1 MILPKKTSEEKS
13 KPVVV
18 EEKPAP
24 IIVQEEPETF
34 DLPEKTEVV
43 ETGNRTN
50 ITTRTNRRTDVQP
63 QASSSDM
70 MEPGENLVKNTN
82 DSWVN
87 NKWRPAM
94 GWMYMVVC
102 IFDFILF
109 PILWA
114 VVQFWEVM
122 PENDAFRQWNPL
134 TLQGAGLFHMAM
146 GAVLGITAYGR
157 SKEKIE
163 SKN

>member
-1 MILPKKTSEEKS
+1 MILPKKTSEDKN

-18 EEKPAP
+18 EEKSTPV
-24 IIVQEEPETF
+24 IVQEETETL
-34 DLPEKTEVV
+34 DLPEKSEVV

-50 ITTRTNRRTDVQP
+50 ITTRTNHRTDEQP
-63 QASSSDM
+63 PVSSSDM

-82 DSWVN
+82 DSWIN
-87 NKWRPAM
+87 NRWRPAM

-102 IFDFILF
+102 IFDFIVF